1 MLPLTWDQG
10 PRAAA
15 VAHWRIVGVRKVGV
29 GVGVGGHSK
38 RQPKNLHKNE

>member
-15 VAHWRIVGVRKVGV
+15 EEEEEEEVAGE
-29 GVGVGGHSK
+29 GGAGALREPS
-38 RQPKNLHKNE
+38 ED